1 MPFKWEKVFLTM
13 VGISNKTIYALA
25 ALQELGNIDEN
36 SVLKIKDIA
45 SNANIPQN
53 FLEQILLELKKQG
66 LLISIKGAYGGY
78 KLARP
83 LKDITLKDVV
93 VVLESDIF
101 SDIAQT
107 DNPALQLFWEDIKDN
122 VSKVF
127 EIPLSELKNY
137 ELKATQTFNYSI

>member
-1 MPFKWEKVFLTM
+1 M
-13 VGISNKTIYALA
+13 VGISNKTIYAIA
-25 ALQELGNIDEN
+25 ALQELGSVDTN
-36 SVLKIKDIA
+36 SVLKIKEIA
-45 SNANIPQN
+45 THANIPQN

-66 LLISIKGAYGGY
+66 LLTSIKGAHGGY
-78 KLARP
+78 KLAKP

-93 VVLESDIF
+93 IVLESDIF

-107 DNPALQLFWEDIKDN
+107 DNLALQLFWKDLKLN

-137 ELKATQTFNYSI
+137 ELKATKSLNYSI